1 MGPHIGES
9 FGIDLD
15 APCPDRRGARVGGFR
30 VTALVSP
37 TRPGGSEGQFFGQV
51 GGALFALWRDETK

>member
-15 APCPDRRGARVGGFR
+15 APVQAVVSSPSGA
-30 VTALVSP
+30 TARQQGP
-37 TRPGGSEGQFFGQV
+37 WPQ
-51 GGALFALWRDETK
+51 

>member
-15 APCPDRRGARVGGFR
+15 APGIPHRSKRHNHINNPTSSPQS
-30 VTALVSP
+30 VTFPFIVCIG
-37 TRPGGSEGQFFGQV
+37 R
-51 GGALFALWRDETK
+51 